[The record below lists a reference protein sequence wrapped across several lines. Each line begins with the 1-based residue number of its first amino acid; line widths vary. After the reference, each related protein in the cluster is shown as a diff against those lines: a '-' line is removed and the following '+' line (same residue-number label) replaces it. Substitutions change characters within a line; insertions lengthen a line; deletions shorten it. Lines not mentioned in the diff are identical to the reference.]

1 MDDIEDLI
9 DFFVKTSSLKRTL
22 RYGSCPEKVQEPTAG
37 HAWLVTFMVPILAE
51 KFNLDV
57 DVQHAMEIANVHD
70 LPEYVLDYDF
80 DSYLV
85 STGVLKEDDKSKN
98 EETTM
103 IKIRDSFDFG
113 ERLYALWKEYEE
125 GKTPEARYVK
135 AIDKLESHIHIIE
148 RGGTGSSSDDARHQ
162 MMYADN
168 AVKNFPQL
176 EPFLKVLKKRLR
188 PLMEAQ
194 GLVWNSEYNYL
205 D

>member
-1 MDDIEDLI
+1 MDEIEELI

-22 RYGSCPEKVQEPTAG
+22 RYSSCPEKIQESTAG
-37 HAWLVTFMVPILAE
+37 HSWLMTFMVPILAE

-57 DVQHAMEIANVHD
+57 DVAHAMEIANVHD

-85 STGVLKEDDKSKN
+85 STDVLKEEDKKRS
-98 EETTM
+98 EESVM
-103 IKIRDSFDFG
+103 LGIENDFDFG
-113 ERLYALWKEYEE
+113 KRLYSLWREFEE
-125 GKTPEARYVK
+125 QKTPEARFVK

-148 RGGTGSSSDDARHQ
+148 RGGTGKDEDDARHQ
-162 MMYADN
+162 MLCADN

-176 EPFLKVLKKRLR
+176 EPFLKLLKKRLR

-194 GLVWNSEYNYL
+194 GLMWKSEYNYL